1 MEAFAAV
8 GKSWFW
14 RFGVGAAG
22 GGGDVKVGAVQRPR
36 NFCCWKLD
44 QFRISVL
51 PSGGVV
57 ISAGGSLWMDN

>member
-22 GGGDVKVGAVQRPR
+22 GGGDVVGANQ
-36 NFCCWKLD
+36 L
-44 QFRISVL
+44 
-51 PSGGVV
+51 
-57 ISAGGSLWMDN
+57 